1 MLKPALIAAVAI
13 AALPACTH
21 APETTHALQS
31 SSELDERTATHPEE
45 EIDLFTLAIE
55 TGRWNVIIDNAR
67 NGAREA
73 PLDDR
78 DESLTLR
85 SDRSLKAGVLE
96 LIQLRNEL
104 CAADLAT
111 GSDCT
116 LPEIPAWA
124 FEPPTADT
132 DPQTLQRRSEWLGS
146 ALGDLTSIGCA
157 AGVAATGDE
166 RYCAVE

>member
-1 MLKPALIAAVAI
+1 MLKPALLTAAI
-13 AALPACTH
+13 AALTACTH
-21 APETTHALQS
+21 A
-31 SSELDERTATHPEE
+31 SENTDRPQASTSIDQPRHTKPEE

-73 PLDDR
+73 PPNDR
-78 DESLTLR
+78 DEPLTLR

-96 LIQLRNEL
+96 LIMLRNEL
-104 CAADLAT
+104 CATGLAT

-116 LPEIPAWA
+116 LPEVPAWA

-132 DPQTLQRRSEWLGS
+132 DPQTLQQRSEWLGA

>member
-1 MLKPALIAAVAI
+1 MLKPVLIAAAI
-13 AALPACTH
+13 AALTACTH
-21 APETTHALQS
+21 APENTQTSQPPAAAN
-31 SSELDERTATHPEE
+31 EPPITAPEE

-73 PLDDR
+73 PPDDR
-78 DESLTLR
+78 DEPLALR

-104 CAADLAT
+104 CATGLAT

-124 FEPPTADT
+124 LEPPTADT
-132 DPQTLQRRSEWLGS
+132 DPQTLQQRSEWLGS

-157 AGVAATGDE
+157 AGVAATDDE

>member
-1 MLKPALIAAVAI
+1 MLKPALLAAAI
-13 AALPACTH
+13 AALTACTH
-21 APETTHALQS
+21 GPESTETSQARSAANEPPITAPQ
-31 SSELDERTATHPEE
+31 E

-73 PLDDR
+73 PPNDR
-78 DESLTLR
+78 DEPLTLR

-96 LIQLRNEL
+96 LIMLRNEL
-104 CAADLAT
+104 CATGLAT
-111 GSDCT
+111 GPNCT
-116 LPEIPAWA
+116 LPEISAWA

-132 DPQTLQRRSEWLGS
+132 DPQTLQQRSEWLGA